1 MRRRS
6 ARRPDCILMLGV
18 RWASCVGVNVRVS
31 CMLVE
36 CAWVSRHP
44 ACMCASRVRASRV
57 PRGIRHVR
65 GVKPLEGEGPRVVEA
80 RVCMSVMG
88 VGEDMRAGQ
97 RAALGSEAVSKRKNI
112 SWQLH
117 T

>member
-6 ARRPDCILMLGV
+6 ARHPDCILMLGV

-36 CAWVSRHP
+36 CVWVSRHP

-80 RVCMSVMG
+80 RACMSVVG

-112 SWQLH
+112 S
-117 T
+117 